1 MSNHDIEL
9 DLLEWQPV
17 ATTEHILARSGLLEK
32 IRSFFKDHEVV
43 EVETPLLSRNT
54 AIDPCLSSFETRD
67 STVTWYLQTSPEFHM
82 KRLLAAGSGSIF
94 QICKAFRR
102 GESGVFH
109 NPEFSMLEWY
119 RVGFD
124 HFALMKEVEELIG
137 GILGS
142 DEFKKISYR
151 RLFEQFFNDNPHQ
164 VSVKNLVELVTDNVD
179 IDETQLSFES
189 EAMTRSFCLDLL
201 MREKLESGL
210 KEPTFI
216 YDFPVCQAALS
227 DAGVNSEGDL
237 VAHRFELYIQQME
250 IANGYLELTDADEL
264 HDRFMADNTSRR
276 LAQLPLIPVDHRLL
290 SAMKHG
296 LPDCAG
302 VAVGIDRLLM
312 LLTGTGSIGEILT
325 FPGSF
330 A

>member
-1 MSNHDIEL
+1 
-9 DLLEWQPV
+9 
-17 ATTEHILARSGLLEK
+17 
-32 IRSFFKDHEVV
+32 
-43 EVETPLLSRNT
+43 
-54 AIDPCLSSFETRD
+54 
-67 STVTWYLQTSPEFHM
+67 
-82 KRLLAAGSGSIF
+82 
-94 QICKAFRR
+94 
-102 GESGVFH
+102 
-109 NPEFSMLEWY
+109 MLEWY

-227 DAGVNSEGDL
+227 DAGVNSEEDL

-250 IANGYLELTDADEL
+250 IANGYLELTDADEM
-264 HDRFMADNTSRR
+264 HERFMADNTSRR

-290 SAMKHG
+290 SAMQHG